1 MGLCLFALYSLTI
14 SLTSGIPWPIVS
26 AICCNAPF
34 PIWIF
39 SKSIFISSASLSN
52 TANLSLKL
60 SLPNFKIFKFCSN
73 LIILGVSS
81 LGKAID
87 NVDVSVPIII

>member
-26 AICCNAPF
+26 AICCNVLL
-34 PIWIF
+34 PICIL
-39 SKSIFISSASLSN
+39 SRSLFISSASLSN

-60 SLPNFKIFKFCSN
+60 SRPNFNIFKFCSN

-81 LGKAID
+81 LGNAID
-87 NVDVSVPIII
+87 NVEVSVPIII